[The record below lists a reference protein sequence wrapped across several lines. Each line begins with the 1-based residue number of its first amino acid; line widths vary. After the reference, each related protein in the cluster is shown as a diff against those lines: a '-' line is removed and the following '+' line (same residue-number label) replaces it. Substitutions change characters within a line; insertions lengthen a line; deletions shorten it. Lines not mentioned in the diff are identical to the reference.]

1 MTETRTENLP
11 LTDGRELRV
20 TVAEPEGAARG
31 GLVLLHEARGVT
43 DTVRLLAGSL
53 AAEGWLVVAPH
64 LYPDADE
71 LAAQDVDGQLSQL
84 PVESVLADIDV
95 ACVWLAERGITPDR
109 TGVIGFDLG
118 GAAAL
123 IVATRRAI
131 GAAVSVS
138 GRGILTP
145 LSDGLPSLVEVAHEL
160 SCPWLGLY
168 GERDEH
174 VSAEEVDKLRD
185 AAASAPVATDVV
197 QVAQGNH
204 RFDTDPKASAEAWQR
219 TLNWFDSHLR

>member
-20 TVAEPEGAARG
+20 TAAEPEGPARG

-43 DTVRLLAGSL
+43 DTVRALAGSL

-64 LYPDADE
+64 LYPETDE
-71 LAAQDVDGQLSQL
+71 LADGQLPQL

-168 GERDEH
+168 GEQDEQI
-174 VSAEEVDKLRD
+174 SAEEIDKLRD
-185 AAASAPVATDVV
+185 AAASADVATDVV
-197 QVAQGNH
+197 RVAQANH

>member
-95 ACVWLAERGITPDR
+95 ACVWLAERGITP
-109 TGVIGFDLG
+109 TGPASSASIW
-118 GAAAL
+118 AA
-123 IVATRRAI
+123 
-131 GAAVSVS
+131 
-138 GRGILTP
+138 P
-145 LSDGLPSLVEVAHEL
+145 P
-160 SCPWLGLY
+160 P
-168 GERDEH
+168 
-174 VSAEEVDKLRD
+174 
-185 AAASAPVATDVV
+185 
-197 QVAQGNH
+197 
-204 RFDTDPKASAEAWQR
+204 
-219 TLNWFDSHLR
+219 